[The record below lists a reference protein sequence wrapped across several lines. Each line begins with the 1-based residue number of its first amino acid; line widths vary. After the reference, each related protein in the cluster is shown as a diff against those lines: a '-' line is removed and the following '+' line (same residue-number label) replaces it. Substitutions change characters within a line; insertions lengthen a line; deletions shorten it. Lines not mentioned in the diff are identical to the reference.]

1 MVLIVTSDML
11 DAINRHAMTAYPDE
25 CCGVMAGRVDDD
37 GKEAEVLW
45 RLENQAPEEEADR
58 RYVIEPEAWMQLEDK
73 AAEQGRELVGIY
85 HSHPDSPS
93 EPSEFDRSHALPF
106 LSYMIVS
113 VVDGTSE
120 TVETWVLEP
129 DRQSFFNEEVVVR

>member
-11 DAINRHAMTAYPDE
+11 DAINRHALTAYPLE
-25 CCGVMAGRVDDD
+25 CCGVMAGTAGDD

-45 RLENQAPEEEADR
+45 RLENHAPEEEAKR

-73 AAEQGRELVGIY
+73 AAEEGRELVGIY

-93 EPSEFDRSHALPF
+93 EPSEFDRRHALPF

-120 TVETWVLEP
+120 AVDTWVLEP
-129 DRQSFFNEEVVVR
+129 DRQSFFKEEVVVR